1 MAQSSRMTTSRLGNG
16 HLQDVRSL
24 RPLGALDDFEL
35 DVFSL
40 FQGLEPFSLQR
51 GVMYE
56 DLVSALKANEPKSF
70 AIVEPFDCT
79 FCFHR
84 HTPFLNGHDEL
95 RGRLRNPIGDTHED
109 ANKSGRR
116 IGWIDGSIGETRSI
130 TKTISVTTRGSMY
143 HGVSNLVKLFF
154 GPMVADPTVDK
165 SCRLTYSDTP
175 GKERDSPNVST
186 NAA

>member
-1 MAQSSRMTTSRLGNG
+1 LYD
-16 HLQDVRSL
+16 L
-24 RPLGALDDFEL
+24 EL
-35 DVFSL
+35 DIFAL
-40 FQGLEPFSLQR
+40 FEGLESFSLQR
-51 GVMYE
+51 GIMYE
-56 DLVSALKANEPKSF
+56 DLVPALKSNEPKSL

-95 RGRLRNPIGDTHED
+95 RGRLRNPNGDTHED
-109 ANKSGRR
+109 ADESGRR
-116 IGWIDGSIGETRSI
+116 IGWNNGSIGETRSI

-154 GPMVADPTVDK
+154 GPMITSLTVDK
-165 SCRLTYSDTP
+165 SCPLTYSDIP
-175 GKERDSPNVST
+175 GEERDSPNVST